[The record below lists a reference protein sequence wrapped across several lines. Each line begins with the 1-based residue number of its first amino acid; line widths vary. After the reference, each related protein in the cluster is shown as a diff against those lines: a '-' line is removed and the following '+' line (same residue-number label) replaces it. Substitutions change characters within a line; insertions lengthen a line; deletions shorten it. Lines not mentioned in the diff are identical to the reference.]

1 MSSSSHLQSAGR
13 LVAMYSHKRKSS
25 RDPRN
30 TLETHS
36 ARERMRT
43 EHEEVRDHL
52 KLRAAEAAKG
62 KRQPYQD
69 SLKRYIIQD
78 DFLKI
83 KGIRYCP
90 KEDLGWNTQELKTES
105 AHIALRELN

>member
-36 ARERMRT
+36 ARKRIRT

-78 DFLKI
+78 YFLKR
-83 KGIRYCP
+83 KGIRY
-90 KEDLGWNTQELKTES
+90 
-105 AHIALRELN
+105 